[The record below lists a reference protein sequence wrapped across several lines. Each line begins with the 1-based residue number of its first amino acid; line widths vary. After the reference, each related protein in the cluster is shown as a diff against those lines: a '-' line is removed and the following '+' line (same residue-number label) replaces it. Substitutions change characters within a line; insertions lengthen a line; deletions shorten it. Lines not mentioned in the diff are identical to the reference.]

1 MKPEKKIYYSLF
13 LPLILV
19 GLAWLVF
26 LFEFYTKISLSF
38 LGIYPLKLM
47 GLTGIIFSP
56 FLHGDLNHLIAN
68 TLPFFVLTW
77 ALFYYYRQ
85 LALKILFL
93 GWFITGLWVWLFAR
107 DSYHIGASG
116 LIYFL
121 VFFHFFSGILRKNKS
136 LVAFSLLVI
145 FLYGSLF
152 WGVFPDFFPHQNIS
166 WESHLMGGIAGIL
179 LSWYFKGNGPPDDY
193 FNWER
198 EEEDLDEESLENIN
212 IPPEDSSQNT
222 IITYDY
228 TENKK
233 ESQ

>member
-1 MKPEKKIYYSLF
+1 
-13 LPLILV
+13 
-19 GLAWLVF
+19 
-26 LFEFYTKISLSF
+26 
-38 LGIYPLKLM
+38 M